1 MKFFRLDQASAIS
14 LLFLYVT
21 IIFTG
26 VVLRSMMRAQAE
38 RAQRA

>member
-26 VVLRSMMRAQAE
+26 VVLRSMMRTQAE
-38 RAQRA
+38 RARRS